1 MHRFQRNVNSSL
13 LLIFF
18 WLLINISWPTCYSFR
33 FYFQS
38 HSSIASFFLFEQ
50 HNQRQHQNGKE
61 QSEENI
67 RLKEIFS
74 IHEACFFTFMDLNC
88 STLSPLF
95 LLEEATVASV
105 GEGPSITLIMISGEL
120 NVL

>member
-1 MHRFQRNVNSSL
+1 
-13 LLIFF
+13 
-18 WLLINISWPTCYSFR
+18 
-33 FYFQS
+33 
-38 HSSIASFFLFEQ
+38 
-50 HNQRQHQNGKE
+50 
-61 QSEENI
+61 
-67 RLKEIFS
+67 
-74 IHEACFFTFMDLNC
+74 MDLNC